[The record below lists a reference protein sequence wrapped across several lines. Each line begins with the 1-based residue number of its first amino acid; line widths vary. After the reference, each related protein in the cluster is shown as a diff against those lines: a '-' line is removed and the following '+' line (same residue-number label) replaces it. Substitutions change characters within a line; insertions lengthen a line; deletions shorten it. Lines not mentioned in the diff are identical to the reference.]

1 MSTHSSV
8 FGFPTPGAA
17 EKSTSGPQ
25 YTEKHVTWPCPT
37 GVWSAISMWATSVS
51 TAWYTGRSASPTLSI
66 RMASTRRASA
76 SVSTTATSSMRPVK
90 LEALSPTLDESLVWR
105 AVTPS
110 PSSSETDAASKS
122 KPARK
127 VCFRRGRTDRRE
139 KTTSAARRANSLFG
153 FFRKK
158 NAPSGETGRVS
169 GTARAF
175 PRRIWKIRGVREDA
189 PAAAALRALVLPF
202 AGLWCKLILSPL
214 NRRILGPPEAYPRSS
229 PSSSSVA
236 PSGTDNARLA
246 ILRRGAPWTRS
257 PGVSRPAPSKEASAR
272 APNVAS
278 RRHDVARAT
287 LDADLDAL
295 WVPAAGNPREAAAP
309 AQQGETPAN
318 IFTLVSQARRL
329 VRLSIPR
336 P

>member
-1 MSTHSSV
+1 M
-8 FGFPTPGAA
+8 
-17 EKSTSGPQ
+17 
-25 YTEKHVTWPCPT
+25 
-37 GVWSAISMWATSVS
+37 
-51 TAWYTGRSASPTLSI
+51 
-66 RMASTRRASA
+66 
-76 SVSTTATSSMRPVK
+76 
-90 LEALSPTLDESLVWR
+90 
-105 AVTPS
+105 
-110 PSSSETDAASKS
+110 
-122 KPARK
+122 
-127 VCFRRGRTDRRE
+127 
-139 KTTSAARRANSLFG
+139 
-153 FFRKK
+153 
-158 NAPSGETGRVS
+158 
-169 GTARAF
+169 
-175 PRRIWKIRGVREDA
+175 
-189 PAAAALRALVLPF
+189 VLPF

-246 ILRRGAPWTRS
+246 ILRRGAPRTRS

-278 RRHDVARAT
+278 RRHEVARAT

-295 WVPAAGNPREAAAP
+295 RVPAAGNPREAAAP